1 MLLLYYIY
9 CASVA
14 QDTRITLLLLA
25 TSAVTS
31 GNEGRGLGVQHEFK
45 PPHVTLGNK
54 GSRRRIWQWPHNS
67 RNYTTF
73 VCQERKLEAV
83 GSGRMTLS
91 LVPVPLTLSQR
102 VRRPRN
108 ISHGNIHA
116 PRLATRC

>member
-45 PPHVTLGNK
+45 PK
-54 GSRRRIWQWPHNS
+54 GRRRVWQWPHNS
-67 RNYTTF
+67 CKYTTF
-73 VCQERKLEAV
+73 VCQEHKLEAV
-83 GSGRMTLS
+83 GSGLMTLS
-91 LVPVPLTLSQR
+91 LVPVPLTLSQE
-102 VRRPRN
+102 
-108 ISHGNIHA
+108 
-116 PRLATRC
+116 